1 MSLWLLAAASKGVKK
16 VLFLDNKDVN
26 KSSGFSKGGENF
38 SKDREGNLNS
48 QKRTVCPL
56 GKNVDSF
63 RGAVA
68 ALGVTVCAP
77 DVNMCSSDKTVC
89 LDGKG
94 IDSFKGAEAAL
105 GMTVCVP
112 GGNVCPPIGTRGTL
126 VRAGDSYGA
135 GDTRRKGRSPKET
148 VCPLFSSYKPVE
160 AMRKINKSYQPIEAV
175 KKKEKKYSPP
185 ISESKFWFV
194 QCSSLCE

>member
-1 MSLWLLAAASKGVKK
+1 MLATSSKGFKK
-16 VLFLDNKDVN
+16 GSFLDNKDVS

-38 SKDREGNLNS
+38 SKDREGNLDS

-63 RGAVA
+63 KGAVA
-68 ALGVTVCAP
+68 ALGVTVCTP
-77 DVNMCSSDKTVC
+77 DVTVCSSDKTVC

-94 IDSFKGAEAAL
+94 VDSFKGAEAAL

-112 GGNVCPPIGTRGTL
+112 GVTVCSPVKTVCLEGKGVDSFKGAEAALGMTVCVPGRTVCPPMGTRSTL
-126 VRAGDSYGA
+126 VRAGNSYGA

-148 VCPLFSSYKPVE
+148 VCPLFSS
-160 AMRKINKSYQPIEAV
+160 
-175 KKKEKKYSPP
+175 
-185 ISESKFWFV
+185 
-194 QCSSLCE
+194 